1 MRTVASALEVYPERA
16 DAIGAILAET
26 GTGFEW
32 GHLLV
37 MAGLAGGWAR
47 PLLPVGTT
55 PLGNLSDIPT
65 GLTSTVPTQELALQP
80 P

>member
-37 MAGLAGGWAR
+37 MAEWLVAGL
-47 PLLPVGTT
+47 LVGVRFFRWE
-55 PLGNLSDIPT
+55 PRR
-65 GLTSTVPTQELALQP
+65 
-80 P
+80 